1 MSKLGNVE
9 LDLIARI
16 IELQQTAWRT
26 EGAKKNIIDGGE
38 VPAGADVPE
47 DVLFVE
53 LTTMR
58 HSLLNDSQA
67 RYSDV
72 QLLRRFARD
81 PSGKARRKARA
92 EMSALYDV
100 LHLSGSFV
108 GADSGGLYFD
118 IRALDAPVFVAD
130 RHYSLNVTL
139 WRLD

>member
-16 IELQQTAWRT
+16 VELQPSVWRT
-26 EGAKKNIIDGGE
+26 EGAKKNILDAGE
-38 VPAGADVPE
+38 LPAGADVPE

-53 LTTMR
+53 MTTMR
-58 HSLLNDSQA
+58 HDLLQDSQA
-67 RYSDV
+67 RYCDV

-81 PSGKARRKARA
+81 PSGRARRKARA
-92 EMSALYDV
+92 EMSALYDL

-108 GADSGGLYFD
+108 GADSGGLYYD
-118 IRALDAPVFVAD
+118 IRALDAPIFVED